1 MKQVLRRVIDR
12 KGKIQLSE
20 LPTPM
25 VGDNQVLISTHYS
38 LISSG
43 TELGT
48 INKDPIEMAKLTLQD
63 PWLRNEVKSLI
74 FGGSMNETVDI
85 IKNELYLLRMFGYS
99 GAGIVL
105 DKGKNIS
112 DVQVGDRVAYAA
124 QGHAEQ
130 VSAFANHVVKV
141 PTDVDMKHAAFVTV
155 GAIALQGVRRA
166 DVRLG
171 EWIVVYGLGLVGQLT
186 VQLLQAAGAQV
197 IGVDISDAR
206 IELAKKA
213 GLQYAINSKDQDV
226 VQAVLAL
233 TAAKGVDSTLI
244 CAVSSDPVIANN
256 AMKMTRKQGKVVFV
270 GIVKMELERKPF
282 FINELDLRF
291 SRAYGP
297 GSYDDSY
304 ERGRTDYPYQYVRWT
319 EKRNLQEV
327 IRLMEVGRL
336 NMAPLIDKV
345 FPIEQAQD
353 AFNSLT
359 DGSMKSVAALLS
371 YPQITEIKKTVRI
384 AKVKSP
390 VRRDKINVGIIGVG
404 NFARNYHIPNLVRS
418 GGFNIKYIASATG
431 TNAASSA
438 SLYPVENITS
448 DYTEILRDPEVDLVL
463 IATRHDT
470 HAGMAIEAAKA
481 GKHIFVEKP
490 VVTNTE
496 ELAQLVETIAQN
508 GVHFM
513 AGYNRRYSPLA
524 AMALKYVVRRPLSV
538 RYTVNIKDLPDSHW
552 TLDPE
557 EGGGRLLG
565 ESGHFFDL
573 MNYFIQ
579 SKPIDISACSYPIS
593 NDVKTGLFNFSVQV
607 KYENSSIATLLYT
620 SMGGAKVPRERVE
633 LFCGDN
639 YVEIVDFKKLLVNN
653 RKKAKAKGMGHLDE
667 LKHLQERLIKGQF
680 STAEEVESTLMA
692 DLICIKAQEQ
702 LG

>member
-1 MKQVLRRVIDR
+1 MKQVLRRVIDS
-12 KGKIQLSE
+12 KGKIQVEE
-20 LPTPM
+20 LPTPL
-25 VGDNQVLISTHYS
+25 VGDNQVLISTHFT

-48 INKDPIEMAKLTLQD
+48 INKDPIAMAKLTIQD
-63 PWLRNEVKSLI
+63 PWMRNEVKALL
-74 FGGSMNETVDI
+74 FGGNMNETVDI

-99 GAGIVL
+99 GAGVVL

-112 DVQVGDRVAYAA
+112 GVNAGERVAFAA

-130 VSAFANHVVKV
+130 VSAYANHVVPV
-141 PTDVDMKHAAFVTV
+141 PENVDLRHAAFVTV

-186 VQLLQAAGAQV
+186 VQLLLAAGARV
-197 IGVDISDAR
+197 IGVDISEAR
-206 IELAKKA
+206 IELAKKC
-213 GLQYAINSKDQDV
+213 GLKYAVNSQSQDV
-226 VQAVLAL
+226 VQEVLAL
-233 TAAKGVDSTLI
+233 TDAKGADSTLI

-256 AMKMTRKQGKVVFV
+256 SMKLTRKQGKVVFV

-282 FINELDLRF
+282 FLNELDLRF

-297 GSYDDSY
+297 GSYDDAY
-304 ERGRTDYPYQYVRWT
+304 ERGRIDYPYEFVRWT
-319 EKRNLQEV
+319 EKRNLEEV
-327 IRLMEVGRL
+327 IRLMSTGHL

-345 FPIEQAQD
+345 YPVAEAQA
-353 AFNSLT
+353 AFDSLT

-371 YPQITEIKKTVRI
+371 YPQLTEIKKTVHI
-384 AKVKSP
+384 SKVKKS
-390 VRRDKINVGIIGVG
+390 VASDVVKVGLIGVG
-404 NFARNYHIPNLVRS
+404 NFSRNYHVPNLNRA
-418 GGFNIKYIASATG
+418 GGYKIKCLASATG

-438 SLYPVENITS
+438 KLYPIDYITS
-448 DYTEILRDPEVDLVL
+448 DYTEILKDPEVDLVMV
-463 IATRHDT
+463 ATRHDT
-470 HAGMAIEAAKA
+470 HAKIAIEAAKA

-490 VVTNTE
+490 VVTNEEDLSALTE
-496 ELAQLVETIAQN
+496 AIVQN

-524 AMALKYVVRRPLSV
+524 RQAASYVKRRPLFV

-552 TLDPE
+552 TLDPV

-573 MNYFIQ
+573 MNFYIQ
-579 SKPIDISACSYPIS
+579 SKPVSVSACSLPVS
-593 NDVKTGLFNFSVQV
+593 ETVKTGLFNFSVQV
-607 KYENSSIATLLYT
+607 KYDNDSIGMLLYT
-620 SMGGAKVPRERVE
+620 SMGGPSLPRETVE
-633 LFCGDN
+633 IFCGDHC
-639 YVEIVDFKKLLVNN
+639 VTISDFKKLFVDGR
-653 RKKAKAKGMGHLDE
+653 RKRGTKGMGHLEE
-667 LKHLQERLIKGQF
+667 LRYLSARLKRGEF
-680 STAEEVESTLMA
+680 SSPTEVEESLMA
-692 DLICIKAQEQ
+692 DWICIKAQEQ